1 MVYNGAIM
9 YIKCENG
16 RGHAIKRG
24 GTVAK
29 RLKNLWRD
37 LDGSYFG
44 WVDRILW
51 LTRWP
56 NRVKL

>member
-37 LDGSYFG
+37 
-44 WVDRILW
+44 
-51 LTRWP
+51 
-56 NRVKL
+56 